1 MTNKEK
7 MFAGQVYDPND
18 EELVSEQFEY
28 LNAMKAYN
36 ALPYGD
42 KREEEYLRKCFG
54 AIGKQPVVTQP
65 FFANWGGKH
74 VFIGD
79 YFYSNFNLTLVDDG
93 KIEIGDNVMIGP
105 NVSIITAGHPVSP
118 KCRLKGLQYNADVKI
133 GNNVWIGAG
142 VNVLPILKELFKDLS
157 KAVKPALRPLVKNAY
172 HILPLALKV
181 LPDSLSSQVKA
192 FLSTTMVFTMA
203 EGSHASNNI
212 PDAAWV
218 LANLRFSP
226 QEGHDKCMKKL
237 EKVAKKY
244 DIEIEVLNTRDA
256 SPCTDTKS
264 EGYKFTVDMINKTYG
279 DTVLAPYL
287 IAGGTDCRYM
297 QDICSTALR
306 FTPFL
311 VSLEEL
317 GACHGYNERI
327 GVDSLAQGVDFY
339 RNVLTNFK

>member
-7 MFAGQVYDPND
+7 MLAGQVYDPND
-18 EELVSEQFEY
+18 KELVSEQFEY

-142 VNVLPILKELFKDLS
+142 VNVLPGVIIGDNSVIGAGAVVTKDIPSNVVAVGNPARVLREISEKDEIYYFKD
-157 KAVKPALRPLVKNAY
+157 
-172 HILPLALKV
+172 
-181 LPDSLSSQVKA
+181 
-192 FLSTTMVFTMA
+192 
-203 EGSHASNNI
+203 
-212 PDAAWV
+212 
-218 LANLRFSP
+218 
-226 QEGHDKCMKKL
+226 KK
-237 EKVAKKY
+237 
-244 DIEIEVLNTRDA
+244 
-256 SPCTDTKS
+256 
-264 EGYKFTVDMINKTYG
+264 F
-279 DTVLAPYL
+279 
-287 IAGGTDCRYM
+287 
-297 QDICSTALR
+297 
-306 FTPFL
+306 
-311 VSLEEL
+311 
-317 GACHGYNERI
+317 
-327 GVDSLAQGVDFY
+327 
-339 RNVLTNFK
+339 

>member
-1 MTNKEK
+1 
-7 MFAGQVYDPND
+7 
-18 EELVSEQFEY
+18 
-28 LNAMKAYN
+28 MK
-36 ALPYGD
+36 
-42 KREEEYLRKCFG
+42 
-54 AIGKQPVVTQP
+54 
-65 FFANWGGKH
+65 
-74 VFIGD
+74 
-79 YFYSNFNLTLVDDG
+79 
-93 KIEIGDNVMIGP
+93 
-105 NVSIITAGHPVSP
+105 
-118 KCRLKGLQYNADVKI
+118 
-133 GNNVWIGAG
+133 
-142 VNVLPILKELFKDLS
+142 VLPILKELFKDLS